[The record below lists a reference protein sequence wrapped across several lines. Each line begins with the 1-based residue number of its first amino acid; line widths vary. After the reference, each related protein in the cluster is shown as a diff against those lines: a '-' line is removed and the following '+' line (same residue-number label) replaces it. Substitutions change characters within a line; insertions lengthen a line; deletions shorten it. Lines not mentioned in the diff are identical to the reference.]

1 MSFHF
6 SEKFRFRELSE
17 AQLAYLIILPSV
29 VILLCVIFYPIIYTF
44 YLSFHKMF
52 LTQPGKVPFIGL
64 KNYIDFFHSSFF
76 WNAILRTAY
85 FAFLSVGMELIL
97 GLGIALL
104 LNQNLVG
111 SKFLKVTIM
120 IPWAIPTVVIGIMW
134 KWIYDANY
142 GALNGLLFSLG
153 IISKYQAWL
162 ARPYTAM
169 NLVIIADVWHMTPF
183 VVLIFLASLAVLP
196 KALYE
201 AAEID
206 GASAWQCFKR
216 ITLPLLTP
224 AILIVLVSRTVEAF
238 KVFDIIYVM
247 TSGGPANGTQ
257 VINYYTYLETFGY
270 LHFCRGSALS
280 FIISATVL
288 ITALI
293 YIKFLHKGI
302 EYI

>member
-1 MSFHF
+1 MSFLF
-6 SEKFRFRELSE
+6 SKKFRFRELNE

-64 KNYIDFFHSSFF
+64 KNYIDFLHSSFF

-111 SKFLKVTIM
+111 SKFLRVAIM

-162 ARPYTAM
+162 AHPFTAM

-206 GASAWQCFKR
+206 GASAWQSFKS

-224 AILIVLVSRTVEAF
+224 AILVVLVFRTVEAF

-247 TSGGPANGTQ
+247 TRGGPANATQ

-270 LHFCRGSALS
+270 LHFGRGSTLS
-280 FIISATVL
+280 FMISVVVL

-293 YIKFLHKGI
+293 YIKLLYKGV
-302 EYI
+302 EYY

>member
-1 MSFHF
+1 
-6 SEKFRFRELSE
+6 
-17 AQLAYLIILPSV
+17 
-29 VILLCVIFYPIIYTF
+29 
-44 YLSFHKMF
+44 MF
-52 LTQPGKVPFIGL
+52 LTQPGIVPFIGL
-64 KNYIDFFHSSFF
+64 KNYIDFFRSSSF

-104 LNQNLVG
+104 LNQGLAG
-111 SKFLKVTIM
+111 SKFLRIAIM

-162 ARPYTAM
+162 ARPFTAM

-183 VVLIFLASLAVLP
+183 VVLIFLASIAGLP
-196 KALYE
+196 KSVYE
-201 AAEID
+201 AARVD
-206 GASAWQCFKR
+206 GASGWECFKN

-224 AILIVLVSRTVEAF
+224 AILVVLIFRTVETF

-247 TSGGPANGTQ
+247 TGGGPANATQ
-257 VINYYTYLETFGY
+257 VINYYTYLETFSY
-270 LHFCRGSALS
+270 LHFGRGSALS
-280 FIISATVL
+280 FIISAIVL
-288 ITALI
+288 VTALI
-293 YIKFLHKGI
+293 YIKFLKKEI

>member
-1 MSFHF
+1 MLLLF
-6 SEKFRFRELSE
+6 SKKLRFREISE
-17 AQLAYLIILPSV
+17 SRFAYLIILPSV
-29 VILLCVIFYPIIYTF
+29 VILLGVILYPIIYTF

-52 LTQPGKVPFIGL
+52 LTQPGIVPFIGL
-64 KNYIDFFHSSFF
+64 KNYIDFFRSSSF

-85 FAFLSVGMELIL
+85 FVFLSVGMELIL

-104 LNQNLVG
+104 LNQGLAG
-111 SKFLKVTIM
+111 SKFLRIAIM

-162 ARPYTAM
+162 ARPFTAM

-183 VVLIFLASLAVLP
+183 VVLIFLASIAGLP
-196 KALYE
+196 KSVYE
-201 AAEID
+201 AARVD
-206 GASAWQCFKR
+206 GASGWECFKN

-224 AILIVLVSRTVEAF
+224 AILVVLIFRTVETF

-247 TSGGPANGTQ
+247 TGGGPANATQ
-257 VINYYTYLETFGY
+257 VINYYTYLETFSY
-270 LHFCRGSALS
+270 LHFGRGSALS
-280 FIISATVL
+280 FIISAMVL
-288 ITALI
+288 VIALI
-293 YIKFLHKGI
+293 YIKFLKKEI